1 MAFKNRDFSVIAYAN
16 GFTLWHY
23 LSKDDSLKDIVDNEK
38 YFFVVRMLM
47 NTGDIIMINAKDST
61 GIRSVELIDDDVWLR
76 KLK

>member
-1 MAFKNRDFSVIAYAN
+1 MAFKNKNLSVIVFAN

-23 LSKDDSLKDIVDNEK
+23 VSADDSLKDIVNDVQ
-38 YFFVVRMLM
+38 YFSVTRVLM

-61 GIRSVELIDDDVWLR
+61 AIRSVELVDDDVWLR

>member
-23 LSKDDSLKDIVDNEK
+23 LSKDDLLKDIVDNEK
-38 YFFVVRMLM
+38 YFFATRLLM

-61 GIRSVELIDDDVWLR
+61 GFRSVELIGDDVWLR

>member
-1 MAFKNRDFSVIAYAN
+1 MAFRNKNFSVIAYAN

-23 LSKDDSLKDIVDNEK
+23 VSAEDSLKDIVDNVK
-38 YFFVVRMLM
+38 YFFAVRMLM

-61 GIRSVELIDDDVWLR
+61 GIRSVELVGDDVWLR

>member
-23 LSKDDSLKDIVDNEK
+23 LSKDDLLKDIVDNEK

-61 GIRSVELIDDDVWLR
+61 GIRYIELDGDLVRLH